1 MDVIGRLDTTR
12 VVQTFQK
19 NKMTPEDI
27 LRMYSFLD
35 VLDVRMDF
43 SSQTF
48 LKYELKVR
56 GSKKKFG
63 KIKRNGKFR

>member
-48 LKYELKVR
+48 LKHELKVR